1 MTGSGKDNRNLVDS
15 GGNQKLSHEDIAKM
29 KEDGVSG
36 QVRVIYLCVFFHKF
50 RSMYSQDPWFQ
61 RYHRF
66 EAFEIRVINK
76 VINPKIHQ
84 GNPVGHKNKYT
95 VNFTIEEQL
104 VSNKSYFYLW

>member
-50 RSMYSQDPWFQ
+50 RSMYLCHFFYSLW
-61 RYHRF
+61 
-66 EAFEIRVINK
+66 
-76 VINPKIHQ
+76 
-84 GNPVGHKNKYT
+84 GNRCAGCY
-95 VNFTIEEQL
+95 FFLITIQAAI
-104 VSNKSYFYLW
+104 SI